1 MEIEINKTD
10 LRKQIRQALKGM
22 SKEQCVN
29 ESQNIWSQLEHD
41 PVFEKAETILLYWSL
56 ENEVETRPF
65 IEKWSNRKKILL
77 PVVIGDILVLRVYE
91 GVALMREGAYG
102 ILEPQGREWEDYG
115 NIDLC
120 IIPGVG
126 FDKEGHRMGHG
137 KGYYD
142 RLLNRLHATT
152 YGICFS
158 TQLVDKIP
166 TDPWDIGVDKVIY
179 PL

>member
-1 MEIEINKTD
+1 MGNEINKTD
-10 LRKQIRQALKGM
+10 LRKQIRHALRGM

-29 ESQNIWSQLEHD
+29 ESQNIWSQLECD
-41 PVFEKAETILLYWSL
+41 PIFEKAGTILLYWSL

-65 IEKWSNRKKILL
+65 IEKWSIWKKILL
-77 PVVIGDILVLRVYE
+77 PVVIGDMLVLREYE
-91 GVALMREGAYG
+91 STALMREGAYG
-102 ILEPQGREWEDYG
+102 ILEPQGREWENYD

-120 IIPGVG
+120 IVPGVG

-142 RLLNRLHATT
+142 RLLSRLHTTT

-158 TQLVDKIP
+158 TQLVDNIP
-166 TDPWDIGVDKVIY
+166 TDTWDIGVDKVIY